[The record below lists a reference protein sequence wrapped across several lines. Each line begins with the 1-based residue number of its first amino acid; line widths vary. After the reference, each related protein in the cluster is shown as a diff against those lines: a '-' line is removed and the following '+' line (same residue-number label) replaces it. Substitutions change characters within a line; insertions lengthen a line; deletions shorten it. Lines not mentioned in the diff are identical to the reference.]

1 MPAQRVDELRER
13 LRLLAVEAQPASTPM
28 LAIDEEGEIR
38 HPFQPLIDAQL
49 IEVDVLARATP
60 DCLHEMVLV

>member
-1 MPAQRVDELRER
+1 VNVCACWLSKRNPQARRCSQSMKKER
-13 LRLLAVEAQPASTPM
+13 Q
-28 LAIDEEGEIR
+28 IR